1 VISDELHQEST
12 AALPVPAVEPTVRL
26 EDSMATLVFSKYS
39 LRTLHE
45 EIGLLDRKL
54 AHLLKYEEF
63 QTDSARQQA
72 AARIE
77 HKRDLLVRSAQ
88 AMVEDGVEFHASE
101 VPTSM
106 RTEDTIP
113 IDSVAQVAADTEAP
127 VSVAAPKKD
136 KPLSPFAGT
145 VLDGGHAL
153 ELYKQEKEKKKPAS
167 LGRRTRA
174 VVELGAE
181 PAAAAV

>member
-88 AMVEDGVEFHASE
+88 AMVEDGVE
-101 VPTSM
+101 
-106 RTEDTIP
+106 
-113 IDSVAQVAADTEAP
+113 
-127 VSVAAPKKD
+127 
-136 KPLSPFAGT
+136 
-145 VLDGGHAL
+145 
-153 ELYKQEKEKKKPAS
+153 KKKPAS